1 MDPNSTRIA
10 ENTNNNSNI
19 QNTNNN
25 SNIQNTKPKLFD
37 NTKPYFQGIICNR
50 DTRESGKKRNFWTNI
65 IIVILIISITL
76 LIICITLLLD
86 DNNNWWSYLI
96 FGLLGII
103 GCVVGHYYNT
113 KKFIE
118 DSKYDIDI
126 NDIEAFKNI
135 KNAIKKT
142 KNTISQYQKEIDG
155 FNRQINIIIGKNK
168 AKALASS
175 IASNTSAGFSSLRNK
190 IKTTNTIVPATNT
203 PIDETNPPSMTAAAN
218 KQSVQEDLTLQTL
231 KNQLNLAK
239 ANLESNKKLLDGQM
253 TEYNRLKEQNDI
265 YKEIKMANKQNLNI
279 IYNISDF
286 YDDIKLLNDI
296 KSIDNKELKS
306 LNSDE
311 KSVSSEYEKII
322 SDINTIKLLKE
333 KEKEM
338 PTKINEISKIILNIP
353 YLQITKGNI
362 LDNYIDKFLNDI
374 NDTLINESDIDKY
387 FTISKNYSD
396 IYNSLI
402 SVGQKQS
409 YLKTK
414 YEDMKLILEPK
425 YTKIAVEEI
434 NNMYNEIKSNE
445 YRNDLYN
452 NLVKKY
458 DLYSTYELSNTFK
471 EAYDKIMR
479 SLVQDFSDYVL
490 KSLNLTYNLDGLNT
504 IESIDT
510 DIENYKQS
518 IKKEES
524 TTGKIYAFS
533 NHPILS
539 SKPNKEKFL
548 MDIILQPFIDK
559 KTKLEKAKALAKTT
573 SNNSILQGFTNLLGI

>member
-10 ENTNNNSNI
+10 E
-19 QNTNNN
+19 NTNNN

-338 PTKINEISKIILNIP
+338 PTKINEI
-353 YLQITKGNI
+353 
-362 LDNYIDKFLNDI
+362 
-374 NDTLINESDIDKY
+374 KY
-387 FTISKNYSD
+387 K
-396 IYNSLI
+396 
-402 SVGQKQS
+402 
-409 YLKTK
+409 
-414 YEDMKLILEPK
+414 DMKLILEPK